1 MAGDVSTLALV
12 KDRLPLIDYHGNNA
26 NDQKHSQDRTVAL
39 VRKWAGT
46 VDALKAARSAGL
58 QTLEVTEGK
67 GGAVV
72 LKIAD
77 RPRFDALQQTIASH
91 QEQIAKIE
99 AAIIALDQIIE
110 SNGLA
115 PGYFADLQHRLSSS
129 SGSIYQQKSN
139 ITKWLTFHTQKNP
152 RMPPEDVLKLPEFV
166 AKRAEAEKIIKA
178 DEAYLAKFKPIVDE
192 IEGILASVGC

>member
-1 MAGDVSTLALV
+1 MASIMKLPFVAARIPLLNIGTSTDA
-12 KDRLPLIDYHGNNA
+12 NA
-26 NDQKHSQDRTVAL
+26 RKHSEDRTTSVI
-39 VRKWAGT
+39 RKWATLRGE
-46 VDALKAARSAGL
+46 LQAARG
-58 QTLEVTEGK
+58 QTMNCLEATEGK

-77 RPRFDALQQTIASH
+77 KPRFDRLQQTIADH
-91 QEQIAKIE
+91 QEQIASLEE
-99 AAIIALDQIIE
+99 AIRKLDDLIQANALG
-110 SNGLA
+110 S
-115 PGYFADLQHRLSSS
+115 GYLQDLQHRLSSS

-178 DEAYLAKFKPIVDE
+178 DEAYLAKFKPVADE